1 MFIYGVSDHPRG
13 LSTQLRLKQR
23 VRGDKNEMMKSQH
36 RHPFPDFPLRIRKG
50 RRRDRRECCF
60 LLLLLFLLHLLAPT
74 PTAATESAT
83 GALIKL
89 PERS

>member
-1 MFIYGVSDHPRG
+1 MLETYRWLEQH
-13 LSTQLRLKQR
+13 

-36 RHPFPDFPLRIRKG
+36 RHPFPDSPSESERNEG
-50 RRRDRRECCF
+50 F
-60 LLLLLFLLHLLAPT
+60 LLLLLFHLLAPT
-74 PTAATESAT
+74 PTTPTAAAKATEAAEAA